1 MADRLVDVYM
11 LLRETYETLRYAT
24 VYMQVHCTTCTV
36 YYHVVVKKISG
47 HYLF

>member
-24 VYMQVHCTTCTV
+24 VYMQVHAQ
-36 YYHVVVKKISG
+36 HVRYTIM
-47 HYLF
+47 L